1 MIANYANI
9 QNKSKEDAAMVEK
22 RKRMLQK
29 FLNRLA
35 KHEIL
40 SYEHVFHRFLE
51 TGVSWVCFALFAVH
65 QPVRARSVPFTGF
78 AYHGDVTRLSFT
90 LTPFDY
96 WCFLPNN

>member
-1 MIANYANI
+1 MIIANYANI

-51 TGVSWVCFALFAVH
+51 TGVSWVCLALF
-65 QPVRARSVPFTGF
+65 
-78 AYHGDVTRLSFT
+78 
-90 LTPFDY
+90 
-96 WCFLPNN
+96 FLPCSSS

>member
-1 MIANYANI
+1 
-9 QNKSKEDAAMVEK
+9 MVEK

-51 TGVSWVCFALFAVH
+51 AGVSWVCLSAVRLVGVSPFPMSTLFALKRTCNWTNTFGA
-65 QPVRARSVPFTGF
+65 PFL
-78 AYHGDVTRLSFT
+78 LSHCCRI
-90 LTPFDY
+90 LD
-96 WCFLPNN
+96 

>member
-51 TGVSWVCFALFAVH
+51 TGVSWVCCALF
-65 QPVRARSVPFTGF
+65 SLFI
-78 AYHGDVTRLSFT
+78 DLSERGVFLLLEL
-90 LTPFDY
+90 LTH
-96 WCFLPNN
+96 

>member
-1 MIANYANI
+1 MIFYLFVANYANL

-51 TGVSWVCFALFAVH
+51 TGVSWVRLTFIFHTIAMFSFSRNLYFM
-65 QPVRARSVPFTGF
+65 PIKWFTK
-78 AYHGDVTRLSFT
+78 RLPLSFT
-90 LTPFDY
+90 IS
-96 WCFLPNN
+96 

>member
-51 TGVSWVCFALFAVH
+51 TGVSWVCFALFLCSSTC
-65 QPVRARSVPFTGF
+65 PREEC
-78 AYHGDVTRLSFT
+78 SFC
-90 LTPFDY
+90 
-96 WCFLPNN
+96 WSCLPIEMSQD